1 MGCSADAKILRAN
14 MESAGRITPSF
25 KNSAHHIILSNSR
38 DVRMRWLRR
47 KMNRLG
53 IDINDAENGI
63 FLPTSNKIKLASETI
78 MPAHSKIHTEVY
90 KQEIFDR
97 LKNVTTKGTFIDALE
112 DIYIEISRNAFP
124 F

>member
-1 MGCSADAKILRAN
+1 
-14 MESAGRITPSF
+14 
-25 KNSAHHIILSNSR
+25 
-38 DVRMRWLRR
+38 MRWLRR

-63 FLPTSNKIKLASETI
+63 FLPTSSKVKLVSETI

-97 LKNVTTKGTFIDALE
+97 LKNVTTRGAFIDALE
-112 DIYIEISRNAFP
+112 DIYI
-124 F
+124 